1 MSRPDLQTTMG
12 QRGYAPGWAVV
23 LAATL
28 LAASFGRRRAEKAEQ
43 RPHEETPH
51 SIQLDDGHGQ
61 TADAPSEIPR
71 KGWKDILL
79 RVYSGISEDR
89 LLLIAAGVTFYLL
102 LSIFPGLAALF
113 SIYGLF
119 SNPAEIAGHLDA
131 LTNIAPNGAIDVLRD
146 EMIRLASKGGTT
158 LGVSFIV
165 GIVVSLWTAKSG
177 ISAIFDALNIVYE
190 EKETRGTFK
199 FYLATLTFT
208 SLSIVFV
215 LLAIAIVVLIPVVL
229 NLIPLPGAADL
240 LVKIARWPILF
251 LLAAFALAVLYRYGP
266 SRARAHWR
274 WVTWGSVLATVL
286 WIAASVLFSWYVAN
300 FGSYNKTYGSLGAI
314 IGFMTWI
321 WISITVVLLGA
332 KFDAEME
339 HQTTRDTTKGQPKPL
354 GMRGARMA
362 DTVASAPG

>member
-1 MSRPDLQTTMG
+1 
-12 QRGYAPGWAVV
+12 
-23 LAATL
+23 
-28 LAASFGRRRAEKAEQ
+28 
-43 RPHEETPH
+43 
-51 SIQLDDGHGQ
+51 
-61 TADAPSEIPR
+61 
-71 KGWKDILL
+71 
-79 RVYSGISEDR
+79 
-89 LLLIAAGVTFYLL
+89 
-102 LSIFPGLAALF
+102 
-113 SIYGLF
+113 
-119 SNPAEIAGHLDA
+119 
-131 LTNIAPNGAIDVLRD
+131 
-146 EMIRLASKGGTT
+146 
-158 LGVSFIV
+158 
-165 GIVVSLWTAKSG
+165 
-177 ISAIFDALNIVYE
+177 
-190 EKETRGTFK
+190 
-199 FYLATLTFT
+199 LATLTFT

-266 SRARAHWR
+266 SRAHAHWR
-274 WVTWGSVLATVL
+274 WVTWGSALATVL

>member
-1 MSRPDLQTTMG
+1 MY
-12 QRGYAPGWAVV
+12 GYAPHC
-23 LAATL
+23 
-28 LAASFGRRRAEKAEQ
+28 
-43 RPHEETPH
+43 P
-51 SIQLDDGHGQ
+51 SIQ
-61 TADAPSEIPR
+61 IPGYVLQSLPVQR
-71 KGWKDILL
+71 CCSL
-79 RVYSGISEDR
+79 RQRSGRLQRQDR
-89 LLLIAAGVTFYLL
+89 ILLIAAGVTFYLL

-131 LTNIAPNGAIDVLRD
+131 LTNLAPNGAIDVLRD

-266 SRARAHWR
+266 SRAHAHWR
-274 WVTWGSVLATVL
+274 WVTWGSALATVL

-332 KFDAEME
+332 KLDAEME